1 MGTTAYK
8 TVATMADGV
17 EVQAPIAAPPPVT
30 PSFGKRVVA
39 QVRRPV
45 VVIEVAS

>member
-1 MGTTAYK
+1 MGEQNRYETIA
-8 TVATMADGV
+8 TVDGV
-17 EVQAPIAAPPPVT
+17 EVQAPVKVPPPVM
-30 PSFGKRVVA
+30 PSFGRRAVA